1 MISRKRTS
9 SAFSP
14 ALAQSNRCGELGLL
28 QRLHLTSH
36 RWSPK
41 YYRGRSGRGRG
52 SATSNLPSPSRPT
65 SRRLVCDKDSNKPK
79 GYAFC
84 EFYDRATTE
93 SAVRNL
99 DKHDVGGRTLRVDFA
114 EDNTSGRERG
124 SERGRDGPRDHRDR
138 GGPGDRDRGKPCVRV
153 PCECHVPCMHARP
166 HAHD

>member
-14 ALAQSNRCGELGLL
+14 ALAQSNRCGEPGLL
-28 QRLHLTSH
+28 QRLHLKSH
-36 RWSPK
+36 K
-41 YYRGRSGRGRG
+41 QFTGTL
-52 SATSNLPSPSRPT
+52 AALP

-124 SERGRDGPRDHRDR
+124 GERGRDGPRDHRER
-138 GGPGDRDRGKPCVRV
+138 GGPGDRDRGKPCVQA
-153 PCECHVPCMHARP
+153 PCEFRMPCNLACMQGTMNEAADQRSC
-166 HAHD
+166 